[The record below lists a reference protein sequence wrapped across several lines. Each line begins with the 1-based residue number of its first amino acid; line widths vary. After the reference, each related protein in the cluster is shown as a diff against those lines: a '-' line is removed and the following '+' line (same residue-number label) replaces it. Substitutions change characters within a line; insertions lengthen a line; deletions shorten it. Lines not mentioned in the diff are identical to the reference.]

1 MKERK
6 KIDEITLPCQ
16 LIHLFHLEESERIHF
31 VFLICLWQVR
41 ENKSTNAVVFLH
53 LPYKST
59 ELSILSENF
68 ESRDDRSGSYDYNLI
83 T

>member
-1 MKERK
+1 M
-6 KIDEITLPCQ
+6 
-16 LIHLFHLEESERIHF
+16 
-31 VFLICLWQVR
+31 
-41 ENKSTNAVVFLH
+41 STNPLISFIRIPEDSFFFFYLLMASNGKQIH
-53 LPYKST
+53 ERSPYKST